1 MDVLAPFRL
10 DGRVALVTGASSGL
24 GARFCRVLD
33 AAGAKVVLAARRV
46 ERLSALA
53 SELHDALPV
62 ACDVTH
68 EIDVARAV
76 AAGIARYG
84 RIDVL
89 VNAAGDADPYRAE
102 EEPLKSF
109 ADIVA
114 LNLTAA
120 FSISQHVARHM
131 LERGS
136 GSIINI
142 ASVLGLVGGGIH
154 PTPGYAASKGGLINL
169 TRELAVEWSGRGV
182 RVNAIA
188 PAYFESEMTAE
199 IFASKKALD
208 IIARMIPMHRPGRVH
223 ELDGP
228 LLFLASDA
236 SSYVTG
242 HVLAVDGGMLAT

>member
-1 MDVLAPFRL
+1 
-10 DGRVALVTGASSGL
+10 
-24 GARFCRVLD
+24 VLD

-46 ERLSALA
+46 ERLKTLA
-53 SELHDALPV
+53 AQLRDALPV
-62 ACDVTH
+62 ACDVTN
-68 EIDVARAV
+68 EADVARLV
-76 AAGIARYG
+76 AAALAKYG

-102 EEPLKSF
+102 EEPLQSF

-120 FSISQHVARHM
+120 FSVSQHVARHM

-142 ASVLGLVGGGIH
+142 ASVLGVVGGGIH
-154 PTPGYAASKGGLINL
+154 PTPGYAASKGGLVNL
-169 TRELAVEWSGRGV
+169 TRELAIEWSGRGV

-188 PAYFESEMTAE
+188 PAYFESEMTTE

-208 IIARMIPMHRPGRVH
+208 AIARMTPMRRPGLAH

-242 HVLAVDGGMLAT
+242 HVLAVDGGLLAT

>member
-1 MDVLAPFRL
+1 VDVIAPFRL

-24 GARFCRVLD
+24 GARFSRVLD
-33 AAGAKVVLAARRV
+33 AAGAKVVLAARRTD
-46 ERLSALA
+46 RLEGLA
-53 SELHDALPV
+53 RELHDALPV
-62 ACDVTH
+62 ACDVTN
-68 EIDVARAV
+68 EPAVVSLIDATLSRFK
-76 AAGIARYG
+76 RL
-84 RIDVL
+84 DVV

-102 EEPLKSF
+102 EEPLAAF
-109 ADIVA
+109 ADIVR
-114 LNLTAA
+114 LNLIAA
-120 FSISQHVARHM
+120 FSVSQQAARHM

-136 GSIINI
+136 GSIINV

-169 TRELAVEWSGRGV
+169 TRELAIEWASRGV

-208 IIARMIPMHRPGRVH
+208 QIGRMIPMRRPGLTH

-242 HVLAVDGGMLAT
+242 QVLAVDGGFLAC

>member
-1 MDVLAPFRL
+1 MDVITPFRL
-10 DGRVALVTGASSGL
+10 DERVALVTGASSGL

-46 ERLSALA
+46 ERLKALA
-53 SELHDALPV
+53 AQLRDALPV
-62 ACDVTH
+62 ACDVTD
-68 EIDVARAV
+68 EADVTRLV
-76 AAGIARYG
+76 AAAIAKYG

-102 EEPLKSF
+102 EEPLQSF

-120 FSISQHVARHM
+120 FSVSQHVARHM

-142 ASVLGLVGGGIH
+142 ASVLGVVGGGIH
-154 PTPGYAASKGGLINL
+154 PTPGYAASKGGLVNL
-169 TRELAVEWSGRGV
+169 TRELAIEWSGRGV

-188 PAYFESEMTAE
+188 PAYFESEMTSE

-208 IIARMIPMHRPGRVH
+208 VIARMTPMHRPGLAH

-228 LLFLASDA
+228 LLFLASAA

-242 HVLAVDGGMLAT
+242 HVLAVDGGLLAT